1 MPIILEASFP
11 NPTDSQQE
19 ITLSVDLSNLN
30 PENLKKSITE
40 YSSMQ
45 QRALICKKILDS
57 NLFAATSIWWQ
68 EQIGYHGAQR
78 TMSFLKELDKKNSA
92 SGIFTLIFDT
102 VKQEPESK
110 FSKILIDWFL
120 QNHVDKNKIIQ
131 LAGFFKNE
139 KCFIL
144 WAFDTGELSL
154 IHHKSLN
161 DTSIKHQ
168 LQQGFDD
175 DDFKQWRYEKAKM
188 IIFNQLQDSFA
199 QYQFEIEETAIT
211 KKFLS

>member
-1 MPIILEASFP
+1 MPIILEASFL
-11 NPTDSQQE
+11 NPSDSQQE

-30 PENLKKSITE
+30 SENLKKSIKE
-40 YSSMQ
+40 YSCMQ
-45 QRALICKKILDS
+45 QRVITCKKILDS
-57 NLFAATSIWWQ
+57 NLFTAGSIWWQ

-92 SGIFTLIFDT
+92 SGIFMLIFDT

-110 FSKILIDWFL
+110 FSKILMDWFL
-120 QNHVDKNKIIQ
+120 QKHVDKNKIIQ
-131 LAGFFKNE
+131 LAEFFKNE

-144 WAFDTGELSL
+144 WAFDNGELSL

-161 DTSIKHQ
+161 DASIKNQ

-175 DDFKQWRYEKAKM
+175 DDFKQWRYEKAKI

-199 QYQFEIEETAIT
+199 QYQLEIEEMPI
-211 KKFLS
+211 KKRFLS